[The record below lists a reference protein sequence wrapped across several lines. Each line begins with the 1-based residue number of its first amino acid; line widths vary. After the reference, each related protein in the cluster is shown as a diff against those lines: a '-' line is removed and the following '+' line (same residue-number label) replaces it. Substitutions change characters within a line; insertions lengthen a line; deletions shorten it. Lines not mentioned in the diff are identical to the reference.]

1 LTAVSGDFESDI
13 VDMNNLNILVCFR
26 EIRRLL
32 YDDFSFFNINIAIN
46 FPAILSKDL
55 FIQHYLF
62 TMELMFTSSRE

>member
-1 LTAVSGDFESDI
+1 LTAITGDFESSI
-13 VDMNNLNILVCFR
+13 VDINNLNILACFR

-32 YDDFSFFNINIAIN
+32 YDDFSFSNINIAIN